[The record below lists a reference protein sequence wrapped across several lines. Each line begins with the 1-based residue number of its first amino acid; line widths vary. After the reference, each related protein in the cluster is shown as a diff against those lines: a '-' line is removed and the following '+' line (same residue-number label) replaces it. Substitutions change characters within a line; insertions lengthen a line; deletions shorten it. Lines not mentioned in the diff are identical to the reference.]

1 MSTKCPIGIVD
12 ISLEILT
19 KPDNMTC
26 LCPPGTGTRE
36 EEEEEKKEQQ
46 ENPPSSP

>member
-19 KPDNMTC
+19 KPEHMTC

-36 EEEEEKKEQQ
+36 EEQQQEEEE

>member
-1 MSTKCPIGIVD
+1 MSNPCPIGIVD

-26 LCPPGTGTRE
+26 LCPTGTGTRE
-36 EEEEEKKEQQ
+36 EEQEEQEQK
-46 ENPPSSP
+46 ENPPISP